1 MKISKKNLST
11 LIERYLFEADEGDAP
26 VEIEITFSNFTV
38 TVLEYSDGSRE
49 IVAWPDKHNGKEVSR
64 ENPLPFDDLRN
75 MKWDDN
81 YKTALEYFN
90 MIVDKKRNSS
100 GSAEDEKKYEFEPEM
115 GYPVILCNVDDKSS
129 AEGFASNFP
138 ESMQKKIID
147 SIPEG
152 HVFLIVVDPRTR
164 VFNRFDFGSYDASRG
179 GKQSCIDQNTG
190 ISDKGLMGFRAIGS
204 FVYKSLGVPAKLE
217 KQGSNYVL
225 KDGGSEIIEK
235 QKSSMGKDVDYVV
248 IDGCL
253 GKNVNK
259 AISHMKSN
267 DCAEYNLLPASILAS
282 ISDSLAGAY
291 NFAKD
296 LAFGPDDE
304 MDASDAAASSTIKQS
319 TGDNC
324 ATMAYKMAYLAKNGT
339 QIKSVGSLG
348 EAPATA
354 VEYAKKNLV

>member
-11 LIERYLFEADEGDAP
+11 LIERYLFEADEGDAS
-26 VEIEITFSNFTV
+26 VEIELQFANDLVIV
-38 TVLEYSDGSRE
+38 REYSDGRRE
-49 IVAWPDKHNGKEVSR
+49 IVSCRPDIFGREISR

-75 MKWDDN
+75 MKWDDK
-81 YKTALEYFN
+81 KTAFEYFT
-90 MIVDKKRNSS
+90 MIVDEKRNSS
-100 GSAEDEKKYEFEPEM
+100 GSVADEKKYEFEPEM

-204 FVYKSLGVPAKLE
+204 FVYKSLGIPAKLE
-217 KQGSNYVL
+217 KKGSNYVL
-225 KDGGSEIIEK
+225 SDGGSEVIEK

-259 AISHMKSN
+259 AISQMKVN
-267 DCAEYNLLPASILAS
+267 DCAEYNLLPASALAS